1 MRCACS
7 KPHWHEGRIVC
18 GCGCSDNAERVFSH
32 RRERIYLGPKTGEI
46 VLHIHRNPF
55 AGLYDNLNVTLKI
68 RRHRCPERDECGVEI
83 PRAEAELKPYASDK
97 AAYHFLIE
105 GEFFTNPEKFP
116 KGFYIGELLI
126 DDCVVD
132 VFEIVKA
139 PGVWV
144 GEAIATTGLCFET
157 KVFKDDLCPV
167 EDCEKEKEPDCHKP
181 CEPRMLVAKRK
192 VNEKYVP
199 NLDDLFEEE

>member
-1 MRCACS
+1 MQCACS
-7 KPHWHEGRIVC
+7 KPHWYEGRIVC
-18 GCGCSDNAERVFSH
+18 GCGCSDNAERIFPH
-32 RRERIYLGPKTGEI
+32 KRERIYLGPKTGEI

-68 RRHRCPERDECGVEI
+68 RRHRCPERDECGVEL
-83 PRAEAELKPYASDK
+83 PRAEVELKPYASDK
-97 AAYHFLIE
+97 AAYHFPIE
-105 GEFFTNPEKFP
+105 GEFFTDPEKFP

-126 DDCVVD
+126 DDCLVD

-199 NLDDLFEEE
+199 NLDDLFEED